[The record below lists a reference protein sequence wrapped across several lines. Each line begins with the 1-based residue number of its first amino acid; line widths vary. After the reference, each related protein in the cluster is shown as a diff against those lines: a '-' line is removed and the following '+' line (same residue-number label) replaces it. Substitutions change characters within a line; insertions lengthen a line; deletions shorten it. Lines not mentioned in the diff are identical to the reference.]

1 MKSSRQKCLLK
12 TGVYTT
18 ESSLV
23 GENTHWR
30 GAIDRGAEAL
40 PAKSYGRCEEARE
53 EVRKEES
60 WVGRL

>member
-1 MKSSRQKCLLK
+1 MEQAP
-12 TGVYTT
+12 
-18 ESSLV
+18 SLV
-23 GENTHWR
+23 GENTQWR
-30 GAIDRGAEAL
+30 GAIDGGAEAH